1 MIGKRQKKEIDRQ
14 ESQHIQQFR
23 SRLKYVK
30 SQQVSTCSWYAGML
44 VHEVLQSK
52 DMKRF
57 KDNMKE
63 EEKLAVKKVEVSVS
77 KSGRK
82 IAVNQAKL
90 ELQAKR
96 TDKV

>member
-1 MIGKRQKKEIDRQ
+1 MSECL
-14 ESQHIQQFR
+14 FTR
-23 SRLKYVK
+23 SCYV
-30 SQQVSTCSWYAGML
+30 
-44 VHEVLQSK
+44 QSK

-77 KSGRK
+77 KPGRK

-96 TDKV
+96 MDKV